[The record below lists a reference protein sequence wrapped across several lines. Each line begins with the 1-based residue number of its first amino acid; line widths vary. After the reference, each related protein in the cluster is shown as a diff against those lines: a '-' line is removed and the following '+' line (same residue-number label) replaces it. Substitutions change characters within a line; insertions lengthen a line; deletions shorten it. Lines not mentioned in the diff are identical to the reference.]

1 MSETLQV
8 DDLTISIKRSDRRR
22 TIEFTIERDN
32 SITLVAP
39 ADVPVEELE
48 RVARGKRL
56 ALHTK
61 LAERAAFS
69 HPPKAKEYVSGE
81 GFYYLGR
88 SYRLALL
95 AADGAAHVPPLRLSG
110 DRFLLRRDEREH
122 AARHF
127 ISWYIE
133 HGQEWLERPV
143 ARLAERAGV
152 SVGAVRIQDL
162 GYRWGSCGPRSG
174 LNFHWRTMQLPPRI
188 IEYVIAHELVHLI
201 EPRHSREYWR
211 RLGRVMPDY
220 ETRKEWLAE
229 HGREF

>member
-8 DDLTISIKRSDRRR
+8 DDLTISVKRSDRRR
-22 TIEFTIERDN
+22 TLEFTIERDN
-32 SITLVAP
+32 SITLTAP
-39 ADVPVEELE
+39 TDVPVEELE

-61 LAERAAFS
+61 LAERAAFA
-69 HPPKAKEYVSGE
+69 HPAKTKEYVAGE
-81 GFYYLGR
+81 GFFYLGR
-88 SYRLALL
+88 SYRLAFS
-95 AADGAAHVPPLRLSG
+95 DEEGAAEVPPLRLSG
-110 DRFLLRRDEREH
+110 DRFLLRRDERES

-133 HGQEWLERPV
+133 HGQQWLERPV
-143 ARLAERAGV
+143 ARLAERVGV
-152 SVGAVRIQDL
+152 AVGAVRVQDL

-174 LNFHWRTMQLPPRI
+174 LNFHWRTMQLPPRT

-201 EPRHSREYWR
+201 EPRHSQEYWR

-220 ETRKEWLAE
+220 ETRKEWLAD